1 MKRYEHV
8 CVHSTLQEG
17 KTKPMYEMWCWI
29 IVLLQLCLALEFASG
44 IMLTEVRVPKHT
56 IKGHSVRLECH
67 YDMEG
72 EALYSV
78 KWYKDGRE
86 FYRYVPRDDPPG
98 TVFPLPGITLDL
110 QNSTSEQVVLDPID
124 LSSSGKYRCEVSAEA
139 PSFQT
144 VSDHGEML
152 VVVLPEEDPYITGG
166 KPRYQIGDIVR
177 VNCTSGRSKPAVHLT
192 WYINGE
198 VADNGLVKRYEPI
211 VSGPDRLETSVLGL
225 EFRVKAKHFKRGD
238 MKLKCLATIST
249 VYWKSNEESVEGE
262 KVQKAPMLESRRA
275 VSSDT
280 RADRV
285 QAASNGASGNKYSS
299 GLNFTLRVLGLLTA
313 VSGLFFPWPSSSCSW
328 SSWSSSLS

>member
-8 CVHSTLQEG
+8 CVRYRLLGNT
-17 KTKPMYEMWCWI
+17 KTMYEMWCWI
-29 IVLLQLCLALEFASG
+29 VILQFFLVKEFASG

-67 YDMEG
+67 YNMEG

-78 KWYKDGRE
+78 KWYKDGGE

-98 TVFPLPGITLDL
+98 SVFPQPGITVDL
-110 QNSTSEQVVLDPID
+110 LNSTSEQVVLDPIE

-144 VSDHGEML
+144 VSDHGDML

-166 KPRYQIGDIVR
+166 KPRYQIGDVVR

-198 VADNGLVKRYEPI
+198 AADGALVKQFEPV
-211 VSGPDRLETSVLGL
+211 VSGPDKLETSILGL
-225 EFRVKAKHFKRGD
+225 EFRVKPKHFKRGD

-262 KVQKAPMLESRRA
+262 KIQKAPMLESRRA

-285 QAASNGASGNKYSS
+285 QAASSDALANKYSS
-299 GLNFTLRVLGLLTA
+299 GLHFTCWLLAGLAA
-313 VSGLFFPWPSSSCSW
+313 VALNAT
-328 SSWSSSLS
+328 

>member
-1 MKRYEHV
+1 
-8 CVHSTLQEG
+8 
-17 KTKPMYEMWCWI
+17 
-29 IVLLQLCLALEFASG
+29 
-44 IMLTEVRVPKHT
+44 MLTEVRVPKHT
-56 IKGHSVRLECH
+56 IKGHPVRLECH

-78 KWYKDGRE
+78 KWYKDGSE
-86 FYRYVPRDDPPG
+86 FYRYVPRDVPPG
-98 TVFPLPGITLDL
+98 TVFPQPGTMVDL

-152 VVVLPEEDPYITGG
+152 VVVLPEEDPYINGAR
-166 KPRYQIGDIVR
+166 PRYQIGDTVS

-198 VADNGLVKRYEPI
+198 AADRSLVKRYEPI
-211 VSGPDRLETSVLGL
+211 VSGPDKLETSILGL
-225 EFRVKAKHFKRGD
+225 EFRVKQKHFKRGD

-249 VYWKSNEESVEGE
+249 VYWKSNEESMEGE

-275 VSSDT
+275 TSDT

-285 QAASNGASGNKYSS
+285 QAAGGDALANKYSS
-299 GLNFTLRVLGLLTA
+299 GLSFTLGWLLAVLSASRLA
-313 VSGLFFPWPSSSCSW
+313 CSW
-328 SSWSSSLS
+328 LA

>member
-1 MKRYEHV
+1 
-8 CVHSTLQEG
+8 
-17 KTKPMYEMWCWI
+17 MYEMWCWI
-29 IVLLQLCLALEFASG
+29 VVLQFLLAE
-44 IMLTEVRVPKHT
+44 EVRVPKHT

-98 TVFPLPGITLDL
+98 TVFPQPGIIVD
-110 QNSTSEQVVLDPID
+110 NSTSEQVVLDPID
-124 LSSSGKYRCEVSAEA
+124 FSSSGRYRCEVSAEA

-144 VSDHGEML
+144 VSDHGVML

-192 WYINGE
+192 WNINGE
-198 VADNGLVKRYEPI
+198 PADASLVKRFEPI
-211 VSGPDRLETSVLGL
+211 VSGPDKLETSILGL

-262 KVQKAPMLESRRA
+262 KIQKAPMLESRRA
-275 VSSDT
+275 VPSDT

-285 QAASNGASGNKYSS
+285 QGKYTKHRCDGSLWRKFRAVFHRRTQAWPESYPHELNPSGGALTNKYSS
-299 GLNFTLRVLGLLTA
+299 GLNFTLRWLLTVLA
-313 VSGLFFPWPSSSCSW
+313 ASRLCWPSSSP
-328 SSWSSSLS
+328 SLP

>member
-8 CVHSTLQEG
+8 CVQYRLLGNTQ
-17 KTKPMYEMWCWI
+17 TMYEMWCWI
-29 IVLLQLCLALEFASG
+29 VILQFLLAEELASG

-78 KWYKDGRE
+78 KWYKDGYE

-98 TVFPLPGITLDL
+98 TVFPQPGIIVD
-110 QNSTSEQVVLDPID
+110 NSTSEQVVLDPID

-192 WYINGE
+192 WYINGDA
-198 VADNGLVKRYEPI
+198 ADGSLVKRFEPI
-211 VSGPDRLETSVLGL
+211 VSGPDKLETSILGL
-225 EFRVKAKHFKRGD
+225 EFRVKPKHFKRGD

-262 KVQKAPMLESRRA
+262 KIQKAPMLESRRA

-285 QAASNGASGNKYSS
+285 QAASGDALANKYSS
-299 GLNFTLRVLGLLTA
+299 GWNFTLRWLLA
-313 VSGLFFPWPSSSCSW
+313 VVSASRFACSW
-328 SSWSSSLS
+328 FVA

>member
-8 CVHSTLQEG
+8 CVRCRLLGNT
-17 KTKPMYEMWCWI
+17 KTMYEMWCWI
-29 IVLLQLCLALEFASG
+29 VILQFFLIKEFASG
-44 IMLTEVRVPKHT
+44 IMLTEVRVPMHT

-67 YDMEG
+67 YNMEG

-98 TVFPLPGITLDL
+98 SVFPQPGIFVDL
-110 QNSTSEQVVLDPID
+110 LNSTSDQVVLDTID

-166 KPRYQIGDIVR
+166 KPRYQIGDVVR

-198 VADNGLVKRYEPI
+198 AADGALVKQYEPV
-211 VSGPDRLETSVLGL
+211 VSGPDKLETSILGL
-225 EFRVKAKHFKRGD
+225 EFRVKLKHFKRGD

-262 KVQKAPMLESRRA
+262 KIQKAPMLESRRA

-285 QAASNGASGNKYSS
+285 QAASSDALANKYSS
-299 GLNFTLRVLGLLTA
+299 GLNFTCWLLAGLVLA
-313 VSGLFFPWPSSSCSW
+313 VVALNAT
-328 SSWSSSLS
+328 